1 MVNKKRTFHTFIIFL
16 ILSLLCSGLYAQTKK
31 FTQKLEWQREPNALE
46 YKVDIQGVTD
56 SSTSKLITTKDP
68 YVTFSMPAGEYR
80 YRVIAYDFLG
90 RQASVTEWKTFTITK
105 ALQPKVSLLDT
116 SITVD
121 KNQKKPVTIP
131 VEVGSITDES
141 TLTFVNIE
149 TGEKIE
155 GHINFA
161 KAEDGTGYS
170 SSVVFPEVSVGE
182 WKMVVENPSGLST
195 ESEPVVVAPAGK
207 KLIIGR
213 QSIMSQETEPAQ
225 EEIKE
230 IAALEPEPEVNP
242 EPASEQENE
251 VEVVEDSVE
260 EKKPHGIK
268 NINVMAGF
276 TSPFIIY
283 DDFLKSFDGQGFNPG
298 ANVRVSWF
306 TSNEKILSFGGE
318 LNFVFAEFK
327 DENQYQTAKIPFLS
341 SQLNAVLR
349 INFLSGKLGLNIRAG
364 GGVTLLG
371 KEIKYN
377 DLRPDVDMQLYGYM
391 SVMGGLS
398 VTWIPFKHLIA
409 EAGVDYTHVFIP
421 DLDAGFILPYVALG
435 VRF

>member
-31 FTQKLEWQREPNALE
+31 FTQKLEWQSEPNALE

-170 SSVVFPEVSVGE
+170 SSVVFPDVSVGE
-182 WKMVVENPSGLST
+182 WKMVVENPSGLFT

-207 KLIIGR
+207 KLIIGK
-213 QSIMSQETEPAQ
+213 QSIMPQETEPAQ

-230 IAALEPEPEVNP
+230 IAVVKPEPEPAP
-242 EPASEQENE
+242 EPESKTEPEQSENE
-251 VEVVEDSVE
+251 PE
-260 EKKPHGIK
+260 EKKPHSIK
-268 NINVMAGF
+268 NINILAGF
-276 TSPFIIY
+276 TAPFIMY
-283 DDFLKSFDGQGFNPG
+283 DDYLRSFDGAGFNPG
-298 ANVRVSWF
+298 VNLRISMLS
-306 TSNEKILSFGGE
+306 SNEKKLSFGGE
-318 LNFVFAEFK
+318 LNFSAVEFK
-327 DENQYQTAKIPFLS
+327 DSNLYQSSKIPFLS
-341 SQLNAVLR
+341 GHLNAVAR
-349 INFLSGKLGLNIRAG
+349 INFLNGKLGLNIKAG

-371 KEIKYN
+371 KEIHYT
-377 DLRPDVDMQLYGYM
+377 DILRPDIEMKVYGYI

-398 VTWIPFKHLIA
+398 VTWIPFKHVIA

-421 DLDAGFILPYVALG
+421 DLDAGFILPYVAVG